1 MATCCA
7 HVWLCPWPQITA
19 QVSLRRCI
27 FNLGQGDWGRTKK
40 KKSIS
45 DSRLI
50 FQVPTTVF
58 TPLEYGCVGLSEEEA
73 VALHGQEHVEVENSP
88 PQSPSIDWRSGKLL
102 EAALGRT

>member
-1 MATCCA
+1 MDY
-7 HVWLCPWPQITA
+7 
-19 QVSLRRCI
+19 S
-27 FNLGQGDWGRTKK
+27 N
-40 KKSIS
+40 
-45 DSRLI
+45 
-50 FQVPTTVF
+50 VPTTVF